1 MVAAA
6 EPTARRGRPQSRR
19 RDRRQ
24 TTRLHG
30 DDVELTVDR
39 RAVGAVANAG
49 DRRAAEQ
56 TLREA
61 EPGSELEI
69 VARRAHRRGDDRS
82 VELDRQRLFDND
94 PVRPPRRPPGGVDT
108 RDHHPSHTLTSHDPT
123 LPTAVERERSS
134 RPTRQ
139 RGAAGGS
146 GEAITP
152 LNPVAPVT
160 EEMLQRRRPDDEVAR
175 PSAASRWGDSKGEG
189 FLPPLGSRSRPYR
202 RHLAWQGRP
211 ARACRR

>member
-6 EPTARRGRPQSRR
+6 QPTARRGRPQSWR
-19 RDRRQ
+19 RDRCQ

-39 RAVGAVANAG
+39 RAVGAVANSG
-49 DRRAAEQ
+49 DRRAGEQ
-56 TLREA
+56 TLGEA
-61 EPGSELEI
+61 EPGSELEV

-82 VELDRQRLFDND
+82 VELDRQRLLDDD
-94 PVRPPRRPPGGVDT
+94 PIRPPPAARRVDT

-134 RPTRQ
+134 RRPRAVGSRRGQWGGDHPVEPGGASDGRDASAQ
-139 RGAAGGS
+139 RPG
-146 GEAITP
+146 
-152 LNPVAPVT
+152 
-160 EEMLQRRRPDDEVAR
+160 DEVAR
-175 PSAASRWGDSKGEG
+175 PLRADGARCGRFPSAAK
-189 FLPPLGSRSRPYR
+189 GSRSRPYR
-202 RHLAWQGRP
+202 RRLAWQGRP